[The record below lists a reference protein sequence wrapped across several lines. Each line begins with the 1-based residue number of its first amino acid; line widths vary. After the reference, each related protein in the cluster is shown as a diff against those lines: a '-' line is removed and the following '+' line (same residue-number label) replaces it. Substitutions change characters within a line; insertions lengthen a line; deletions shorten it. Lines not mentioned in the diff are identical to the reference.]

1 MTLLMKRHQEML
13 NTIRYQTELQTV
25 TISSMVSLPSILIP
39 TLGKLPCQ
47 AWLHLAVGTDQDIVY
62 LNQWIASQSLQLLS
76 WRGLI

>member
-1 MTLLMKRHQEML
+1 ML

-76 WRGLI
+76 RRGLI